1 MDFIWHILGTVG
13 LRESVVQFMLVNALL
28 ALSIYLTLHTGMF
41 SLANAGF
48 MSIGAFV
55 SVICTQTLHWP
66 LGLALLAGM
75 AAAALIA
82 WPLGAPVLR
91 LSDIY
96 LAIATI
102 GFGEIVRIIALN
114 FDAVATTVLGYP
126 VTLTGGALGIKGIPV
141 TVQTWQLLLALVAA
155 AYFMARLNAARF
167 GRAMSAIRQD
177 ETGAASVGIHTVRV
191 KLIVFI
197 LSAVLAAAAGGLSS
211 HLTRII
217 SPGDFSFSR
226 VVSILSFAVLGGT
239 ATWVGPIVGAFV
251 LTALPEIAR
260 PLQQYNQ
267 VFSGVVLLLV
277 IIYLPGGLI
286 DPAMWA
292 RVGQRRRGQPAADG
306 LEAPAP

>member
-1 MDFIWHILGTVG
+1 MDAIWHILGAVG

-55 SVICTQTLHWP
+55 SVICTQTLRWP
-66 LGLALLAGM
+66 LGLALPAGM
-75 AAAALIA
+75 AVAALIA

-102 GFGEIVRIIALN
+102 GFGEIVRIMALN
-114 FDAVATTVLGYP
+114 FDAVAGSLLGHP

-141 TVQTWQLLLALVAA
+141 TVQTWHLLLALVAT

-177 ETGAASVGIHTVRV
+177 EAGAASVGVDVVYV
-191 KLIVFI
+191 KLVVFI
-197 LSAVLAAAAGGLSS
+197 LSAALAALAGGLSS

-267 VFSGVVLLLV
+267 VFSGVVLLVV

-286 DPAMWA
+286 DPLMWA
-292 RVGQRRRGQPAADG
+292 RLRLRRRGRPAADG
-306 LEAPAP
+306 LEARAP